1 MTKANVMNYRATE
14 AAQRRAQHMAC
25 RLPGAPAGAG
35 RLHVVLLAA
44 AALAN
49 LGFPAVPGF
58 LATPA
63 SLATPGPL
71 AAPGS
76 LAAQEAAGPAPVTLE
91 GEVLDNANGL
101 PVAVAIVAIP
111 ALNRSTVTDEL
122 GYFRIADIPAGYYPI
137 RVMRL
142 GYETLEA
149 EVPINGREVLALHL
163 TPGPV
168 SIEGIEV
175 EVIGREDIANR
186 AMGISSRGTIGP
198 VEMDELRQRY
208 FSLDQVLTSRYMP
221 RARFRHGREPGD
233 PGCLMVTNL
242 SLRGRN
248 CAAVVVDGVL
258 MGPSARDWVYR
269 MSTHDIF
276 SVRFLYGPAA
286 ALRYGHR
293 GSDGVLFIETRAGR

>member
-1 MTKANVMNYRATE
+1 MKDDVVRHGRTLAWAAARA
-14 AAQRRAQHMAC
+14 ARQ
-25 RLPGAPAGAG
+25 G
-35 RLHVVLLAA
+35 RHALLLAA
-44 AALAN
+44 AA
-49 LGFPAVPGF
+49 V
-58 LATPA
+58 A
-63 SLATPGPL
+63 SHGA
-71 AAPGS
+71 
-76 LAAQEAAGPAPVTLE
+76 LAAQDEDDSGGITAE
-91 GEVLDNANGL
+91 GEVLDNVNGL

-122 GYFRIADIPAGYYPI
+122 GYFRFEDIAAGYYPI

-142 GYETLEA
+142 GYETLDA
-149 EVPINGREVLALHL
+149 EVPISGREVLALYL

-186 AMGISSRGTIGP
+186 AIGISTRGTIGP
-198 VEMDELRQRY
+198 VEMDDLRKRY

-221 RARFRHGREPGD
+221 RARFRQGREPGD

-242 SLRGRN
+242 SLQGRS

-258 MGPSARDWVYR
+258 MGPAARDWVYR

-286 ALRYGHR
+286 SLRYGHR
-293 GSDGVLFIETRAGR
+293 GSDGVLFIETRTGR

>member
-1 MTKANVMNYRATE
+1 MMKDGVVRHGKPLAWG
-14 AAQRRAQHMAC
+14 AAHAARRGCHA
-25 RLPGAPAGAG
+25 L
-35 RLHVVLLAA
+35 LLAA
-44 AALAN
+44 AAIAS
-49 LGFPAVPGF
+49 PGA
-58 LATPA
+58 LVGQDADD
-63 SLATPGPL
+63 G
-71 AAPGS
+71 G
-76 LAAQEAAGPAPVTLE
+76 GITLE
-91 GEVLDNANGL
+91 GEVLDNVNGV

-122 GYFRIADIPAGYYPI
+122 GYFRFEDIPAGYYPV
-137 RVMRL
+137 RVIRL
-142 GYETLEA
+142 GYETLDED
-149 EVPINGREVLALHL
+149 VPISGQEVLALYL

-186 AMGISSRGTIGP
+186 AMGISTRGTIGP
-198 VEMDELRQRY
+198 LEMDDLRERY

-221 RARFRHGREPGD
+221 RARFRIGRQPGD

-242 SLRGRN
+242 SLQGRS

-293 GSDGVLFIETRAGR
+293 GSDGVLFIETRVGR

>member
-1 MTKANVMNYRATE
+1 MMKDGVVR
-14 AAQRRAQHMAC
+14 QGK
-25 RLPGAPAGAG
+25 RLAWTGAHPALWGIHA
-35 RLHVVLLAA
+35 LLLLAA
-44 AALAN
+44 ALAY
-49 LGFPAVPGF
+49 PG
-58 LATPA
+58 A
-63 SLATPGPL
+63 
-71 AAPGS
+71 
-76 LAAQEAAGPAPVTLE
+76 LAAQDEGESAGITAE
-91 GEVLDNANGL
+91 GEVLDNVNGL

-111 ALNRSTVTDEL
+111 ALDRSTVTDEL
-122 GYFRIADIPAGYYPI
+122 GYFRFEDIPAGYYPI

-142 GYETLEA
+142 GYENLEA
-149 EVPINGREVLALHL
+149 ELPINGQEVLALYL

-186 AMGISSRGTIGP
+186 AMGISTRGTIGP
-198 VEMDELRQRY
+198 VEMDDLRRRY

-221 RARFRHGREPGD
+221 RARFRQGREPGD

-242 SLRGRN
+242 SLQGRS

-258 MGPSARDWVYR
+258 MSASASDWVYR

-276 SVRFLYGPAA
+276 SVQFLYGPAA
-286 ALRYGHR
+286 SLRYGHR

>member
-1 MTKANVMNYRATE
+1 MNDSSTAASRRRAT
-14 AAQRRAQHMAC
+14 HMAG
-25 RLPGAPAGAG
+25 RLSGAPAGAR
-35 RLHVVLLAA
+35 RLHLVLLAA

-49 LGFPAVPGF
+49 LGLPAATGFLAVPGSIT
-58 LATPA
+58 AH
-63 SLATPGPL
+63 GPL
-71 AAPGS
+71 ATSGS
-76 LAAQEAAGPAPVTLE
+76 LAAQDAESPAAVTLE

-111 ALNRSTVTDEL
+111 ALNRSAVTDEL

-168 SIEGIEV
+168 PIEGIDV

-186 AMGISSRGTIGP
+186 AMGISSRGIIGP

-208 FSLDQVLTSRYMP
+208 FSLDQVLSSRYMP

-248 CAAVVVDGVL
+248 CAAIVVDGVL